1 MVLQEYFLSQ
11 FIYECMNLLVMQ
23 HLSYYQDFN
32 NKNCCHFTLP
42 VTGYVLYIHSHT
54 YSLMEHLRKR
64 FIEIG
69 ETINNVFGFTRIFFV
84 SVYILMYE
92 SLGYATFESLPRF
105 QQQELLSLYLTCY
118 RLCFIHTH
126 SHIQS

>member
-1 MVLQEYFLSQ
+1 
-11 FIYECMNLLVMQ
+11 
-23 HLSYYQDFN
+23 
-32 NKNCCHFTLP
+32 
-42 VTGYVLYIHSHT
+42 
-54 YSLMEHLRKR
+54 MEHLRKK

-92 SLGYATFESLPRF
+92 SLGYATFELLPRF
-105 QQQELLSLYLTCY
+105 QQQGLLSLYLTCS

-126 SHIQS
+126 SHMQSDGASKEEIY

>member
-1 MVLQEYFLSQ
+1 
-11 FIYECMNLLVMQ
+11 
-23 HLSYYQDFN
+23 
-32 NKNCCHFTLP
+32 
-42 VTGYVLYIHSHT
+42 
-54 YSLMEHLRKR
+54 MEHLRKK

-92 SLGYATFESLPRF
+92 SLGYAAFELLPRF

>member
-1 MVLQEYFLSQ
+1 
-11 FIYECMNLLVMQ
+11 
-23 HLSYYQDFN
+23 
-32 NKNCCHFTLP
+32 
-42 VTGYVLYIHSHT
+42 
-54 YSLMEHLRKR
+54 MEHLRKK

-92 SLGYATFESLPRF
+92 SLGYATFELVPRF
-105 QQQELLSLYLTCY
+105 RQEELLSLYLTCS

-126 SHIQS
+126 SHMQSDGASKEEIY

>member
-1 MVLQEYFLSQ
+1 
-11 FIYECMNLLVMQ
+11 MQ

-32 NKNCCHFTLP
+32 NKDCCHFILP
-42 VTGYVLYIHSHT
+42 VQGYVLYIHIHT
-54 YSLMEHLRKR
+54 CSLMEHLRKK

-92 SLGYATFESLPRF
+92 SLGYAAFELLPRF

>member
-1 MVLQEYFLSQ
+1 
-11 FIYECMNLLVMQ
+11 
-23 HLSYYQDFN
+23 
-32 NKNCCHFTLP
+32 
-42 VTGYVLYIHSHT
+42 
-54 YSLMEHLRKR
+54 MEHLRKK

-92 SLGYATFESLPRF
+92 SLGYAAFELQPRF